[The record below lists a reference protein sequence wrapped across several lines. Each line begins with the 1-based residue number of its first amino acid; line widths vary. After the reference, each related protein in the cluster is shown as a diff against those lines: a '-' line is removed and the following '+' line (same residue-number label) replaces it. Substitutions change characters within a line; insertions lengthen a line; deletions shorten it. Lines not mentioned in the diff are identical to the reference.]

1 MQNIVEELQ
10 KSLEDQTQKYYSLN
24 SIVQQE
30 REKTAKMYQPDEI
43 CKIAEILESVQLD
56 GDEENEYDLISKV
69 YSKSKLLVDEN
80 RKLH

>member
-1 MQNIVEELQ
+1 
-10 KSLEDQTQKYYSLN
+10 
-24 SIVQQE
+24 
-30 REKTAKMYQPDEI
+30 MYQPDEI